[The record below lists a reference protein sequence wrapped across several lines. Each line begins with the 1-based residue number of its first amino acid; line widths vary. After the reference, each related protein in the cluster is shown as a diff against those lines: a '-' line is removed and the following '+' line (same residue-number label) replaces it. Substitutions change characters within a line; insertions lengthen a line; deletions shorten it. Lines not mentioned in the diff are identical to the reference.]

1 MTEFDASK
9 RWIVITPRGTETPA
23 AVGTEVIADLVRCLG
38 SLCARAGL
46 SGALERA
53 DGSAAA
59 PSEGSPLIVLNSEDR
74 AGNADYAWRAGLERI
89 EIYGGS
95 RKGLANGIYDFL
107 DALGF
112 RWPAPG
118 SETLPSEPP
127 PGSASYP
134 LARSSARVSAGRGAD
149 AGERVAGGDS
159 AIGVDAPTPARR
171 GYRRLVLDSVMGGKD
186 GEAWVQW
193 AARNRLDA
201 IVIPFDSDESTIDVW
216 SDRVLH
222 RRQRVVA
229 AAHRYGLSV
238 EEGGRCLSRLVPR
251 RLFLRNRELFRMRE
265 GRRTADYN
273 FCATNPD
280 TIAMLGEQAK
290 RRFRDRID
298 VEVFHL
304 WPDAAADGG
313 WCSCPTCRAFTPS
326 EQALIAVNAVADALA
341 EIRSG
346 ARLSYIP
353 GENDSGAIKP
363 RKNLIPVDE
372 PRRSGDAALEPVLD
386 EWIFADRP

>member
-1 MTEFDASK
+1 MAEFDASK
-9 RWIVITPRGTETPA
+9 RWIVITPRGTENPA
-23 AVGTEVIADLVRCLG
+23 TAGTEVIADLARCLG
-38 SLCARAGL
+38 SLCARTGL
-46 SGALERA
+46 SGTLERM
-53 DGSAAA
+53 DGTAAA
-59 PSEGSPLIVLNSEDR
+59 PSEGSPLIVLNSDDR
-74 AGNADYAWRAGLERI
+74 AGNVDYAWRAGLERI

-107 DALGF
+107 DAVGF

-118 SETLPSEPP
+118 SETLPGEPSSP
-127 PGSASYP
+127 SASYP
-134 LARSSARVSAGRGAD
+134 LARSSARVSVGRASGVEDPPASD
-149 AGERVAGGDS
+149 AGDS
-159 AIGVDAPTPARR
+159 VVPRR
-171 GYRRLVLDSVMGGKD
+171 GYRRLVLDSAMGGKD

-201 IVIPFDSDESTIDVW
+201 IVIPFDSDESTIDAW

-229 AAHRYGLSV
+229 AARRYGLSV

-273 FCATNPD
+273 FCPTNPE

-290 RRFRDRID
+290 RRFRDRSD

-353 GENDSGAIKP
+353 GESDSGAIKP

-372 PRRSGDAALEPVLD
+372 PRRSGDAPLGPALD

>member
-1 MTEFDASK
+1 MAEFDASK
-9 RWIVITPRGTETPA
+9 HWIVITPRGTDNPA
-23 AVGTEVIADLVRCLG
+23 AAGTEVIADLVRCLA
-38 SLCARAGL
+38 LLRVRAGL
-46 SGALERA
+46 SGAPETRSGTA
-53 DGSAAA
+53 VA
-59 PSEGSPLIVLNSEDR
+59 PPEGSPLIVLNSDDR
-74 AGNADYAWRAGLERI
+74 AGSVDYAWRAGAERI

-107 DALGF
+107 DALAF
-112 RWPAPG
+112 RWPAPD
-118 SETLPSEPP
+118 SETLPSEPSS
-127 PGSASYP
+127 GSALYP
-134 LARSSARVSAGRGAD
+134 LARSSAHVSAGGGSGAGSPT
-149 AGERVAGGDS
+149 ATGVGDS
-159 AIGVDAPTPARR
+159 IPARR
-171 GYRRLVLDSVMGGKD
+171 SYRRLVLDSAMGGKD

-201 IVIPFDSDESTIDVW
+201 IVIPFDSDESTIDSW

-229 AAHRYGLSV
+229 AARRYGLSV

-273 FCATNPD
+273 FCPTNPD

-290 RRFRDRID
+290 RRFRDRSD

-341 EIRSG
+341 EIKSG

-372 PRRSGDAALEPVLD
+372 PRRSGDGTREPALD
-386 EWIFADRP
+386 EWIFANRP